1 MIYLLCGDVW
11 HSAVTS
17 SGRRRLAEIAVAHVM
32 RPPVRR
38 GGGFRL
44 WADAWLWVAAAS
56 TSGSRADSPEMP
68 LGVDLGLL
76 RVGANCETASG
87 GIVWMDGTAHQCHGA
102 TAGQV
107 WVSDGG
113 APGPVRADVVAD
125 PHVPTLF
132 SERSIL
138 PISEVREVLI
148 EFVTEDSGERPRSV
162 SWVAGQLDGSRMDE
176 PRPQASLASDDPWG

>member
-11 HSAVTS
+11 RSAVTW
-17 SGRRRLAEIAVAHVM
+17 SGRLRLADVALAHVM

-38 GGGFRL
+38 GRGFEL
-44 WADAWLWVAAAS
+44 WSDAWLWVAAAPS
-56 TSGSRADSPEMP
+56 PAPRPDSPEMP

-87 GIVWMDGTAHQCHGA
+87 GIVWMAGTAHERHVA

-125 PHVPTLF
+125 PHVPTFF
-132 SERSIL
+132 SERSVL
-138 PISEVREVLI
+138 PISQVREVLA
-148 EFVTEDSGERPRSV
+148 EFVMEDSGERPRSV

-176 PRPQASLASDDPWG
+176 PRPPVSLASDDPWG